1 MSTNCETQICKK
13 RLAASVTAGLV
24 ILTIALAELLQ
35 IAQVN
40 TPFLSTPTPF

>member
-1 MSTNCETQICKK
+1 MSTLCETQACKK
-13 RLAASVTAGLV
+13 RLSTSVTVGLV
-24 ILTIALAELLQ
+24 VLTIALAELIQ